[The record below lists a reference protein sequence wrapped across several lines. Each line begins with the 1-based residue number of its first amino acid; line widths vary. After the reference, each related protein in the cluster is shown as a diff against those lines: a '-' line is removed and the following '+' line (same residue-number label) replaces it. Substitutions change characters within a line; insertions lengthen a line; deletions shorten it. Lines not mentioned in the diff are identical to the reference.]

1 VFLAETSG
9 AHFLKEAIFG
19 VFWLFSCGGSSTR
32 VIFLIIL
39 GEVSGKSTFLYFE

>member
-1 VFLAETSG
+1 MLLAETSG

-32 VIFLIIL
+32 VNCLIIL
-39 GEVSGKSTFLYFE
+39 SEVSGKSAFFYCE